1 VNIAAALAG
10 SRARIRNVETF
21 SSLQANP
28 NFRLYWIGSFVS
40 NFGTWMQ
47 SVAQGW
53 LVYQLTG
60 STFMLGVVGFAQ
72 SIPFLFLALFGGVLA
87 DRFERRRLMVWTQ
100 TGLMLLAFLLA
111 GLTLAGVVTVWHVL
125 AIALANGVVNA
136 FNVPVRQS
144 IISDLVPKEHLPN
157 AIAVNSSQ
165 VQLSRFLGPA
175 LAGLMLALT
184 NAGWCFF
191 LNAVSFLAVIWT
203 LIVMDVPPLPPRAPQ
218 SPLRSIL
225 EGLAYVRGHPTISAL
240 LVMAAIPS
248 LFALPYQQMLPAFA
262 ESVLD
267 AGPSGLGLMQSA
279 AGLGALVGA
288 LAVASLAG
296 RRSGWL
302 MLAAVVVLGCGLIAF
317 SASTMLW
324 LSLPLLFVTGGAS
337 MTYNTLNQGFLQRR
351 VSDEMRGRVLS
362 LLTMTMFGLQPFGSV
377 ELGTLA
383 SFVGPQ
389 LALGFGGAVCVVAA
403 LFALSRWPTLR
414 ALR

>member
-1 VNIAAALAG
+1 MNIAAALAG

-144 IISDLVPKEHLPN
+144 IISDLVPKEHLAN

-203 LIVMDVPPLPPRAPQ
+203 LVVMDVPPLPPRAPQ
-218 SPLRSIL
+218 SPLRSIR
-225 EGLAYVRGHPTISAL
+225 EGLAYVRAQPTISAL

-267 AGPSGLGLMQSA
+267 AGPSGLGLLQSA

-317 SASTMLW
+317 SASTTLW

-377 ELGTLA
+377 EVGTLA

-403 LFALSRWPTLR
+403 LLALSRWPTLR